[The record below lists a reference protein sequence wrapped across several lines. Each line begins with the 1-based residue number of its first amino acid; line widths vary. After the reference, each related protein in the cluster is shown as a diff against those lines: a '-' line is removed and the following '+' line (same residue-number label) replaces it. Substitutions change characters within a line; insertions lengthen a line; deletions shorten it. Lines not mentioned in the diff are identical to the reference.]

1 MEIIPSSASLSNSS
15 SSGNSKIENEIKKK
29 LKDKRK
35 TLMKANINYE
45 FPLMKKVMNEE
56 HNIKNSNRKLKGV
69 LIRMSTIVT
78 KSRKTSIFDN
88 PLNKSSNK
96 DLKNSNKKR
105 NSDYNQKLSCANLPV
120 MRLNT
125 LISK

>member
-69 LIRMSTIVT
+69 LVRMSTIVT
-78 KSRKTSIFDN
+78 KSRK
-88 PLNKSSNK
+88 NK
-96 DLKNSNKKR
+96 
-105 NSDYNQKLSCANLPV
+105 Y
-120 MRLNT
+120 
-125 LISK
+125 IW

>member
-1 MEIIPSSASLSNSS
+1 MYL
-15 SSGNSKIENEIKKK
+15 
-29 LKDKRK
+29 
-35 TLMKANINYE
+35 YE
-45 FPLMKKVMNEE
+45 CLLLLQNQE
-56 HNIKNSNRKLKGV
+56 
-69 LIRMSTIVT
+69 
-78 KSRKTSIFDN
+78 KTSIFDN